1 MDERSPHDTLAQHR
15 DSHRAMQNLIDHV
28 KVLSADA
35 RELLRQSAGQTGEQ
49 LARLREKTAQSLSA
63 LDSRLAPLQHAI
75 TERGRVV
82 VQASTRHVRQH
93 PFSTLAAA
101 GALVLAIAAVLAWQ
115 SEARRDDDMGD
126 S

>member
-1 MDERSPHDTLAQHR
+1 MDERSPHDTHPDTR
-15 DSHRAMQNLIDHV
+15 RAMQNLIDHV

-49 LARLREKTAQSLSA
+49 LSRLRDRTAQSLSA
-63 LDSRLAPLQHAI
+63 LDARLGPLQQAV

-82 VQASTRHVRQH
+82 VQASTQHVRRH

-115 SEARRDDDMGD
+115 SEASRDDDLGE